1 MLQHL
6 TADNSR
12 DTGNRANKDKRSYLA
27 ELAPPLI
34 IKPASYP
41 QVQPRLACLAACWGE
56 RREVGGISE
65 RAIWSY
71 ISSFSS
77 IF

>member
-1 MLQHL
+1 MKETPGAVYNPNSDWMEEISMLQHL

-12 DTGNRANKDKRSYLA
+12 DTGNQANKDKRSYLA

-41 QVQPRLACLAACWGE
+41 QVQLRLACLAACWGE
-56 RREVGGISE
+56 RG
-65 RAIWSY
+65 
-71 ISSFSS
+71 
-77 IF
+77 